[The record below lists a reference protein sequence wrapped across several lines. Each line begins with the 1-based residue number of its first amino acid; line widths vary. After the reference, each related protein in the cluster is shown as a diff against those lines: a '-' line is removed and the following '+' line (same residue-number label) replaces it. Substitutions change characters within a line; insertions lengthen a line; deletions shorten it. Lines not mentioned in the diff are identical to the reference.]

1 MASRTAPPRAEV
13 VAARRA
19 LAEELDRTEA
29 AVRAAVDIPAR
40 IRNDP
45 LRTLGLA
52 GGFAFL
58 ALRGPQRLVR
68 RLWRTL
74 RGPAAALP
82 PSLLPDEIERAVRAL
97 GEDGA
102 RVRGA
107 LEREFARYLAERSKV
122 RRQEDLAA
130 TAATLLRNV
139 AGPVSRRLGRRLAE
153 ALFEPDRSTVARWRE
168 RLGRRT
174 RRVVRS
180 PGP

>member
-1 MASRTAPPRAEV
+1 MASRTAPARAEV
-13 VAARRA
+13 LAARRA
-19 LAEELDRTEA
+19 LAEELGRTEA
-29 AVRAAVDIPAR
+29 AVRAAVDIPTR

-45 LRTLGLA
+45 LRTIGLA

-58 ALRGPQRLVR
+58 VLRGPQRVAR

-102 RVRGA
+102 RVRGV

-122 RRQEDLAA
+122 RRREDLAA

-139 AGPVSRRLGRRLAE
+139 AGPASRRLGRRLAE
-153 ALFEPDRSTVARWRE
+153 SLFEADRSTLARWRE
-168 RLGRRT
+168 RLGR
-174 RRVVRS
+174 
-180 PGP
+180 